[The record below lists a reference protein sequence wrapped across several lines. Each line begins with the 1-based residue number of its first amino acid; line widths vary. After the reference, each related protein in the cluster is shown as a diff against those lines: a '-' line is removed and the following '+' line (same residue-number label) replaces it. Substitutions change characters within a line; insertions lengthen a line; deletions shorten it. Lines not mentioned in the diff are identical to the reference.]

1 MHIIQIFISMS
12 TFIYNFFT
20 FALLGG
26 RFPETLLPVSL
37 VRSGNHG
44 QSWTRKSG
52 SDLLWFALVFLL
64 EINLAHMIFVFSLSP
79 NSSQQV
85 AR

>member
-20 FALLGG
+20 FAFLGG
-26 RFPETLLPVSL
+26 RFPETLLRVSL
-37 VRSGNHG
+37 VRSGSHG

-79 NSSQQV
+79 NSSEQL